1 MDPPPT
7 AAAPPAAPN
16 VPALAGAAAVEAE
29 GISLVLDGEAMLNG
43 TSSSSSPVSDEAA
56 RSSFAPLSTDAGQ
69 RHTVVVTVGKR
80 MKLTPVHHDGGATPH
95 AAAAPARP
103 SSDHRETVV
112 GAFVVSN
119 PLVLSSVVDEK
130 DKLALEKKKKE
141 EEEER
146 RRRKRRFLLCFLL
159 PCCCALVALV
169 IGLAV
174 GLTSGGA
181 GTSSA
186 SPAST
191 TTTTNNNNTS
201 TTTAVS
207 STLGYRAGAAIPF
220 PAVPASIFAGAGLTS
235 ASLSAPAAP
244 VPGTIAAVLLRE
256 AVAQSVG
263 ANATADDVT
272 VTSVSTVG
280 VTPAELSVLLGLT
293 NASVAAAFLSALPAD
308 RFNATAGAPL
318 QNASFATGTWVLGAS
333 APGNTVPSASSLAS
347 LASLDPLPPSPFN
360 LTSAFLASSGIIP
373 LTYVTVDVV
382 LTSSPALN
390 AALATQAQA
399 QASNLTQPGGGA
411 NASALAAAFG
421 ALVAEGL
428 GSFASSPSAQVLA
441 GTVENVT
448 AGTVPSAAVTGLV
461 EAWVAAG
468 GNVSAGEVTV
478 STYADGS
485 VVVAPAGPPPSPSP
499 SPSQTPT
506 RTPTP
511 TPSTTPSA
519 PPAAGANASATSTP
533 SQTPSTTPSAPAV
546 GANVS
551 ATSTPSQTPTPSTTP
566 SAPAAGASATSTPS
580 PSPTVSDSPTPSP
593 SPTVSDSPTSSP
605 TPTVSESP
613 TPSPTVSDSPTASPT
628 PTVSDS
634 PTPSTTPSL
643 SSTPSNTPSET
654 PTPST
659 TPSETPTPS
668 ITPSSSPTPSPSSS
682 PRPTMYP
689 LSLPSK
695 KMVMF
700 NSRVA
705 SMAVYRNALHIGGY
719 FTGMGD
725 GTPAKSIVMLDGSG
739 VSTLPPNSFS
749 NGVSATTNQ
758 QVAAMAE
765 YMGKLYMGGVFQNL
779 GDGTTSVNHVAA
791 WDGSAWSRLPHR
803 NSFGMGGGIAAM
815 AVAHGRLYMGGGINY
830 LADGTTP
837 CRNIASW
844 NGTHFSTLPVGNS
857 GVALNVGVST
867 NVWALAEFQGMLYVG
882 GAFTTLGD
890 SATSAKYIAAW
901 NGSTWTNLTAG
912 NSNGV
917 DSVVMA
923 LSVYNNK
930 LYIGGGFTALGNGTS
945 AIRVVAWDGS
955 AWSVLPSGGSN
966 GLTGAGAVVTA
977 FGLFLNKLVVGGSFQ
992 TLGDGTSAKR
1002 LAAWDGSSWSTFAVG
1017 NTNGLGDTVSAI
1029 CAYDGR
1035 LYVGGSFTSLGDG
1048 TTSYYMANASETTI
1062 SPLFPDS
1069 RGAANAGLLGTSVN
1083 AIASV
1088 NGTAY
1093 FGGLLYALPDA
1104 SQTLSNLAAWNGSAF
1119 RAVPGANF
1127 DRVVNA
1133 MTVFRNKLIVAG
1145 HFGSVGNRIA
1155 SWDGIAWSVLGPSAT
1170 NGVGNFP
1177 VFALAEYAG
1186 RLYVGG
1192 QFNTLMGSPAVTV
1205 NYIASWSGTAWSPLT
1220 SNGITGLGGF
1230 VRALAVY
1237 NNKLYIGGDFRWFG
1251 DYFTNAHRIAAW
1263 DGTAWSTLDTGTSRG
1278 IGVTV
1283 NPPVSVTALA
1293 VFNGLLYAGGSFTTL
1308 ITGASANRLAAWNGS
1323 AWSTLPVG
1331 ASNGVG
1337 GSVNALFN
1345 SSGKL
1350 FIGGAFTTLGDGSPA
1365 PYAATWDGNAL
1376 TALQTS
1382 VTVTDQV
1389 KAFGALGDRILL
1401 GGTFTVF
1408 SDWSPANLVASV

>member
-1 MDPPPT
+1 
-7 AAAPPAAPN
+7 
-16 VPALAGAAAVEAE
+16 
-29 GISLVLDGEAMLNG
+29 
-43 TSSSSSPVSDEAA
+43 
-56 RSSFAPLSTDAGQ
+56 
-69 RHTVVVTVGKR
+69 
-80 MKLTPVHHDGGATPH
+80 
-95 AAAAPARP
+95 
-103 SSDHRETVV
+103 
-112 GAFVVSN
+112 
-119 PLVLSSVVDEK
+119 
-130 DKLALEKKKKE
+130 
-141 EEEER
+141 
-146 RRRKRRFLLCFLL
+146 
-159 PCCCALVALV
+159 
-169 IGLAV
+169 
-174 GLTSGGA
+174 
-181 GTSSA
+181 
-186 SPAST
+186 
-191 TTTTNNNNTS
+191 
-201 TTTAVS
+201 
-207 STLGYRAGAAIPF
+207 
-220 PAVPASIFAGAGLTS
+220 
-235 ASLSAPAAP
+235 
-244 VPGTIAAVLLRE
+244 
-256 AVAQSVG
+256 
-263 ANATADDVT
+263 
-272 VTSVSTVG
+272 
-280 VTPAELSVLLGLT
+280 
-293 NASVAAAFLSALPAD
+293 
-308 RFNATAGAPL
+308 
-318 QNASFATGTWVLGAS
+318 
-333 APGNTVPSASSLAS
+333 
-347 LASLDPLPPSPFN
+347 
-360 LTSAFLASSGIIP
+360 
-373 LTYVTVDVV
+373 
-382 LTSSPALN
+382 
-390 AALATQAQA
+390 
-399 QASNLTQPGGGA
+399 
-411 NASALAAAFG
+411 
-421 ALVAEGL
+421 
-428 GSFASSPSAQVLA
+428 
-441 GTVENVT
+441 
-448 AGTVPSAAVTGLV
+448 
-461 EAWVAAG
+461 
-468 GNVSAGEVTV
+468 
-478 STYADGS
+478 
-485 VVVAPAGPPPSPSP
+485 
-499 SPSQTPT
+499 
-506 RTPTP
+506 
-511 TPSTTPSA
+511 
-519 PPAAGANASATSTP
+519 
-533 SQTPSTTPSAPAV
+533 
-546 GANVS
+546 
-551 ATSTPSQTPTPSTTP
+551 
-566 SAPAAGASATSTPS
+566 
-580 PSPTVSDSPTPSP
+580 
-593 SPTVSDSPTSSP
+593 
-605 TPTVSESP
+605 
-613 TPSPTVSDSPTASPT
+613 
-628 PTVSDS
+628 
-634 PTPSTTPSL
+634 
-643 SSTPSNTPSET
+643 
-654 PTPST
+654 
-659 TPSETPTPS
+659 
-668 ITPSSSPTPSPSSS
+668 
-682 PRPTMYP
+682 
-689 LSLPSK
+689 
-695 KMVMF
+695 
-700 NSRVA
+700 
-705 SMAVYRNALHIGGY
+705 MAVYRNALHIGGY

-739 VSTLPPNSFS
+739 ISTLPPNSFS

-992 TLGDGTSAKR
+992 TLGDGTSARR
-1002 LAAWDGSSWSTFAVG
+1002 LAAWDGSSWSTFAVST
-1017 NTNGLGDTVSAI
+1017 TNGLGDTVSAI

-1048 TTSYYMANASETTI
+1048 STSYYIANASETTI

-1104 SQTLSNLAAWNGSAF
+1104 SQTLSNLAAWNGSHF

-1127 DRVVNA
+1127 NNVVNA

-1205 NYIASWSGTAWSPLT
+1205 NYIASWSGTAWAPLT

-1263 DGTAWSTLDTGTSRG
+1263 NGTAWSTLDTGTSRG
-1278 IGVTV
+1278 IGV
-1283 NPPVSVTALA
+1283 NGDSIMALA

-1337 GSVNALFN
+1337 GSVNALYN

-1365 PYAATWDGNAL
+1365 PYAATWDGSAL

-1382 VTVTDQV
+1382 VTVTNQV

-1408 SDWSPANLVASV
+1408 SDWTPANLVASV